1 MKQQFV
7 FQFVTDSEKA
17 LTLLFITMDENE
29 NI

>member
-7 FQFVTDSEKA
+7 FQFVTDSEKV